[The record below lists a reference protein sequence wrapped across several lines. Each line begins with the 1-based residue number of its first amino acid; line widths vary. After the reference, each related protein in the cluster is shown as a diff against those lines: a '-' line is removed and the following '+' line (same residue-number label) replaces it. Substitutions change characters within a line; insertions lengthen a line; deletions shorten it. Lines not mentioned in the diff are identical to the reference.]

1 MEYILKGGLVY
12 DGTANPPTN
21 LDIHIKDDKIINI
34 APQIKAGVIRTIDCT
49 GLSISPGWI
58 DAHSHNDFYCNNHH
72 IEQTLPFL
80 EQGITTQIVGNCG
93 FSAYG
98 LPRDNQYVADVGGGL
113 FHGHRVSTLSEFV
126 KETKGKLLQNI
137 IPLVGQGTMR
147 IGVKG
152 KTPGTLTKEEL
163 DQELSYVRK
172 ALDEGAFGGSIGLM
186 YVPGMFAS
194 REELVEFA
202 KVIKEYDGIMTVHPR
217 ANSSVALGYPL
228 IGGKPHIEQGLDE
241 VIDIMKESKVRV
253 EYSHLIFVGKSSWKC
268 VKPMLD
274 SFQKARQEGYDIA
287 YDMYPFTYG
296 ASVITVVLPSWYMA
310 LTPEE
315 KKSPFNRLKLKL
327 IITVTK
333 KLLGV
338 EFSDMMISYIGKDYP
353 QYEGKTVT
361 EIAKIE
367 QKSDFDMYLT
377 LVDLSHGEGRIMFGK
392 YYNEEIIHR
401 LMQDPLTI
409 YMTDAWVESTG
420 TQNGGAFQAF
430 PYFIKRAQDYEM
442 PLEVVI
448 HKMTG
453 LTAQRFQI
461 PNRGLIKVGNY
472 ADFTIFNPSEISIDL
487 TDPSAIPTGIHY
499 VIVNG
504 QVAIKKSQYQKVTA
518 GCVVLKKKSS

>member
-1 MEYILKGGLVY
+1 
-12 DGTANPPTN
+12 
-21 LDIHIKDDKIINI
+21 
-34 APQIKAGVIRTIDCT
+34 
-49 GLSISPGWI
+49 
-58 DAHSHNDFYCNNHH
+58 
-72 IEQTLPFL
+72 
-80 EQGITTQIVGNCG
+80 
-93 FSAYG
+93 
-98 LPRDNQYVADVGGGL
+98 
-113 FHGHRVSTLSEFV
+113 
-126 KETKGKLLQNI
+126 
-137 IPLVGQGTMR
+137 
-147 IGVKG
+147 
-152 KTPGTLTKEEL
+152 
-163 DQELSYVRK
+163 
-172 ALDEGAFGGSIGLM
+172 
-186 YVPGMFAS
+186 
-194 REELVEFA
+194 
-202 KVIKEYDGIMTVHPR
+202 
-217 ANSSVALGYPL
+217 
-228 IGGKPHIEQGLDE
+228 
-241 VIDIMKESKVRV
+241 
-253 EYSHLIFVGKSSWKC
+253 
-268 VKPMLD
+268 MLD